1 MYGRERARKRV
12 CARVYDREKV
22 CLIKC
27 AREKVRVQVC
37 TRICERE
44 KVKAHVCAP
53 ARADHTRAGRKNE
66 VVGRNVMG
74 CAAMNNFIISYTY
87 TY

>member
-1 MYGRERARKRV
+1 MCGRERARKRV
-12 CARVYDREKV
+12 RARVYDREKV
-22 CLIKC
+22 CLIKY

-37 TRICERE
+37 TRRCERE
-44 KVKAHVCAP
+44 KVKAHVCA
-53 ARADHTRAGRKNE
+53 RVDHTRAGREKE
-66 VVGRNVMG
+66 VAGRNAKG